1 MIRTLSLGQINQL
14 KQCGQHAPRDKRTC
28 RQRNGT
34 TKCDIVRTDLQFSE
48 LLAKLPGIL
57 VDGADAIV
65 GQSELLQRR
74 QAVKPG
80 FRYRCDV
87 VVIQLT
93 VESTLQGEM

>member
-1 MIRTLSLGQINQL
+1 
-14 KQCGQHAPRDKRTC
+14 
-28 RQRNGT
+28 
-34 TKCDIVRTDLQFSE
+34 

-65 GQSELLQRR
+65 GQAELLQRR

-87 VVIQLT
+87 VVIQLP